1 MSDMAPQRI
10 TLRVPESLGAKI
22 RQVSRA
28 KGRTPSDL
36 IRVAVESYLAQERVR
51 GSALEAAK
59 AAGIIGCAKHGP
71 MDLST
76 NPRHFEGFG
85 KSR

>member
-1 MSDMAPQRI
+1 
-10 TLRVPESLGAKI
+10 
-22 RQVSRA
+22 
-28 KGRTPSDL
+28 L